1 MRFLCW
7 AIFCLLL
14 GSSAGWSLEEEV
26 NVIVD
31 KTLPNEIAADLI
43 TEPIKRVRG
52 KNEEKF
58 SVIRREK
65 LGTVLDSLQKKQ
77 QAYLS
82 INRYERVNKTVASK
96 NQSQL
101 KIDLVRDIE
110 PTIRAAD
117 KPLVFGGK
125 GFDTAGLEASDHSL
139 HFTFNS
145 HMKVPT
151 HYELKKED
159 ISYFDPS
166 FERAQS
172 RKFLIFHRSSSSFGR
187 KINFFEE
194 PNLEEPLKQKM
205 VYVKSEAVPSSWIFL
220 DAHVK
225 EFQNKETSLRL
236 IPAKSPL
243 DLIYDNPAIL
253 QYDYQLMN
261 SGGSQD

>member
-7 AIFCLLL
+7 TIFWLLL

-26 NVIVD
+26 NAIID
-31 KTLPNEIAADLI
+31 KTPPNEPVTDPL
-43 TEPIKRVRG
+43 TEPIKRVQD

-58 SVIRREK
+58 LVIQRDE

-125 GFDTAGLEASDHSL
+125 GFDTAGLEARDHSL

-145 HMKVPT
+145 HVKFPAIYDMAEERKGN
-151 HYELKKED
+151 HLD
-159 ISYFDPS
+159 LNFDK
-166 FERAQS
+166 AQS
-172 RKFLIFHRSSSSFGR
+172 KKFLIFRRSDLNFGGQVPLLKEFKLEHSLDR
-187 KINFFEE
+187 KIAYRKVE
-194 PNLEEPLKQKM
+194 K
-205 VYVKSEAVPSSWIFL
+205 APSSWIFL

-225 EFQNKETSLRL
+225 DFQNKATTIRL
-236 IPAKSPL
+236 LPAMEPL
-243 DLIYDNPAIL
+243 DLIYDNPVIL
-253 QYDYQLMN
+253 KYDYQILN
-261 SGGSQD
+261 SSGS